1 MVRII
6 YVEKT
11 ITVSAGQSAQST
23 VYVRTGEKQ
32 AYIHYLA
39 IKTDANTSTAELYI
53 DGYKFTPSIGPNTLF
68 EIGKPILYYKLE
80 VKDSIVMKVTASSSG
95 QTTVQIYGFIEV
107 T

>member
-1 MVRII
+1 MARII

-39 IKTDANTSTAELYI
+39 IKTDSNTSTAVLYI
-53 DGYKFTPSIGPNTLF
+53 DGYKFTPSIGPSTLF
-68 EIGKPILYYKLE
+68 EIGKPVLYDKLE
-80 VKDSIVMKVTASSSG
+80 VKDNITINVTASSTG

-107 T
+107 G